1 MRIVELIIEEE
12 EDSLF
17 SGIDA
22 ISIVEHPAIE
32 ENFVALNNQKEYK
45 LAEADTDKR
54 LLTGALLVPNK
65 TIYRKDGDDEYY
77 IYFTRETVRKA
88 SEMFLMNGYQ
98 NNSTFEHRLELSG
111 LSLVESWIV
120 EDEVKD
126 KSQIYDMDLPIG
138 TWVGTMKV
146 TNEEVWKDFVKTGKV
161 KGFSIEGYFVEK
173 SKKEELSKEIEAGLE
188 LLKIKQMILEAET
201 KLESYTD
208 YPESASNNA
217 KRALEWAEKNGWGSC
232 GTDVGKQRANQ
243 LAKKEGISRD
253 TISRMAS
260 FKRHQQNKDVPY
272 SEGCGGLMWDAWGG
286 TSGVEWAI
294 NKLKKL
300 DEK

>member
-1 MRIVELIIEEE
+1 MRIVELVIEEE

-17 SGIDA
+17 AGIDA

-32 ENFVALNNQKEYK
+32 ENFVALNQQKEYK

-65 TIYRKDGDDEYY
+65 TIYRKDGEDEYY

-146 TNEEVWKDFVKTGKV
+146 TNEEVWQDFVKTGKV

-173 SKKEELSKEIEAGLE
+173 SKKKELSKEIEAGLE
-188 LLKIKQMILEAET
+188 LLKIKQMILEAEMQ
-201 KLESYTD
+201 LESYTD
-208 YPESASNNA
+208 YPESASNNS

-232 GTDVGKQRANQ
+232 GTDVGKRRANQ
-243 LAKKEGISRD
+243 LAKRQPISRD

-286 TSGVEWAI
+286 TSGIEWAI

-300 DEK
+300 DE

>member
-17 SGIDA
+17 AGIDA

-126 KSQIYDMDLPIG
+126 KSQIYDMDLPLG

-201 KLESYTD
+201 NLESYTD

-217 KRALEWAEKNGWGSC
+217 KRALEWADKNGWGSC
-232 GTDVGKQRANQ
+232 GEASGKKRASQIAN
-243 LAKKEGISRD
+243 KEPLSRD

-260 FKRHQQNKDVPY
+260 YKRHQQNKDVPY

-286 TSGVEWAI
+286 TAGIEWAI
-294 NKLKKL
+294 NKLKEL
-300 DEK
+300 DA

>member
-1 MRIVELIIEEE
+1 M
-12 EDSLF
+12 
-17 SGIDA
+17 A
-22 ISIVEHPAIE
+22 
-32 ENFVALNNQKEYK
+32 
-45 LAEADTDKR
+45 T
-54 LLTGALLVPNK
+54 K
-65 TIYRKDGDDEYY
+65 TI
-77 IYFTRETVRKA
+77 
-88 SEMFLMNGYQ
+88 
-98 NNSTFEHRLELSG
+98 EHRLELSG

-146 TNEEVWKDFVKTGKV
+146 TNEEVWQDFVKTGKV

-173 SKKEELSKEIEAGLE
+173 SKKKELSKEIEAGLE
-188 LLKIKQMILEAET
+188 LLKIKQMILEAEMQ
-201 KLESYTD
+201 LESYTD
-208 YPESASNNA
+208 YPESASNNS
-217 KRALEWAEKNGWGSC
+217 KKALEWAEKNGWGSC
-232 GTDVGKQRANQ
+232 GTDVGKRRANQ
-243 LAKKEGISRD
+243 LAKRQPISRD

-286 TSGVEWAI
+286 TSGIEWAI

-300 DEK
+300 DE

>member
-1 MRIVELIIEEE
+1 MRIVELIIEEDD
-12 EDSLF
+12 DSLF
-17 SGIDA
+17 AGIDA

-32 ENFVALNNQKEYK
+32 ENFVALNQQKEYK

-65 TIYRKDGDDEYY
+65 TIYRKDGNDEYY

-98 NNSTFEHRLELSG
+98 NNSTFEHKLELSG

-146 TNEEVWKDFVKTGKV
+146 TNEEVWQDFVKTGKV

-232 GTDVGKQRANQ
+232 GTDVGKKRANQ
-243 LAKKEGISRD
+243 LAKKEGITRD

-260 FKRHQQNKDVPY
+260 FKRHQQHKDVPY

-294 NKLKKL
+294 NKLKEL
-300 DEK
+300 DA